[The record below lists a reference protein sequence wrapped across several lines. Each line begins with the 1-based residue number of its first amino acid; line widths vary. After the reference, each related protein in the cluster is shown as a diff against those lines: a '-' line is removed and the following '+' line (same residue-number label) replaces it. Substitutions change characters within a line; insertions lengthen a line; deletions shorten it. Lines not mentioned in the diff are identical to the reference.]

1 MKQTNNAIKFL
12 MAQYRA
18 IFQNAYFKGLATAAV
33 VTMGLAAGQAQAVN
47 TAIDTLTGDKSFDG
61 STVFTITATATAN
74 NDLTSIKITAGDSHS
89 VTGAE
94 TNGTTVTA
102 NKTNLIIEGTG
113 DASTTKL
120 TVAGVNKTNA
130 TAKLIVKDL
139 AVKNGTLELTTATN
153 AATVEAESITVG
165 KEATQSTPVTIA
177 DDDPTAVIS
186 VGAGSTLGK
195 DATTYQLYEGA
206 QITVEDGSTLKGASL
221 KAAGGKI
228 IYESDD
234 VFTLKSYNENDAE
247 KTAQKLDLDVAAGKT
262 LSVKLAGKAT
272 DNRGVLHF
280 ASGSTINLASA
291 SATKGT
297 LAISGDTTSGSLV
310 ILDSG
315 VNLTSTGADVTTGGV
330 ITVTGVKATDLG
342 TAELQTD
349 ADVLGKFLVGSTEEP
364 KAAKGGV
371 TLAANSKLTINNKN
385 VVLGVDTTAL
395 SNEKLDLALHNAAA
409 AGKVAVTDAT
419 TIAADNLSVVK
430 NLTGMDSHL
439 SLVAD
444 KLTLGSA
451 DFDSNTNKFGFKTAS
466 AKSELNFVSKTGGNT
481 LKLQDTVTLHNVDS
495 DNKAL
500 AGKINGDVNLASTLT
515 IKGGNYTYNDNITI
529 GSSASNTLEVKTEA
543 GVDKASLVLGGSLLV
558 NRANASQVTASGT
571 DSGEAFIDLSNATI
585 TFEPKATTTAAI
597 TFLAD
602 KNATI
607 KVGGESIQ
615 ELVKDSTKKGAIF
628 SVDNGGTLLVGG
640 DLTLEDTASQL
651 KSASV
656 SNSGIQLAN
665 GTVAIDGTLTLK
677 KADSVSLG
685 ASDATTTKLKAQVLS
700 LEDKTADTATELNS
714 GTFAVTQTLNT
725 NSNKGFTL
733 GAQGVLE
740 LGVLTEVTPK
750 TGDKYFEA
758 VGGGSINQALEVNGA
773 SSAVKVLTGNW
784 TGTDLTIKQ
793 ASGLVVG
800 RKDAKDSKGELISAN
815 LTVNKLDVQAE
826 SGSTIN
832 KGSSL
837 TTTEVALSTGTV
849 VVDGDLSINGKYTA
863 ENTKA
868 STPVSYGLAF
878 KDNSVVLN
886 EGASLTL
893 GADVNYALGIAPDAT
908 KIDAIKKVDTVFLD
922 DGVVSGGAFS
932 NVAITLGEGVSLTT
946 EAINQLE
953 AALFGKDGT
962 KGTISIGQATIA
974 DLPYDEKASTEDTPV
989 LNWTDVKNDK
999 GLMAVLSKVED
1010 EKLKS
1015 ALIKAD
1021 QNDTLLGNIGSIKT
1035 NGFTGSKVNIGGN
1048 GSLNSADVVNGQAN
1062 KLFAYNDKGEVLG
1075 LDIKEGVNFK
1085 LVNGGEAGDVSLGA
1099 NSQLMIDGGASN
1111 SKTVLASLSGKT
1123 SEKVIVAGDL
1133 DVNGK
1138 LELNNVESKAGTT
1151 LNVAKDATFEGIS
1164 TLAGDTVVAG
1174 KLTAEKAFTS
1184 TGELTVTKSAQF
1196 KGDVTLSGKNTLATV
1211 AFAKEASILGG
1222 STAATEVTLKGGLN
1236 INGSGELTADVLKAA
1251 GTSVI
1256 KVGKAANETAKTE
1269 GSNGLLSVG
1278 RLDLAGGALVVDPEF
1293 NKASSFAGVN
1303 QFGSTAVSKDDEAGI
1318 VNGKVYALQNAI
1330 VSVGTKDEAAVK
1342 SVFAKFVEA
1351 DGSLQDPTVK
1361 GNENGVGAIAYVAK
1375 KFELADTSKLVVD
1388 PSATDRTYTQKT
1400 YSGDI
1405 FVGSNAA
1412 LAIDVSALADDTKA
1426 AITFNKTNTDA
1437 TVFAEDKD
1445 NSKVFITGSLAD
1457 VNGQIN
1463 LFDNTASG
1471 KKVLLDGADSLTVQT
1486 LNGLYSKT
1494 YKRGEDLG
1502 VDNIKL
1508 DFNKTLAEQQFSVV
1522 SEPVKTTLI
1531 ALGSEY
1537 NDYTAK
1543 TPADKILGVQAAG
1556 YYTNGTNFYT
1566 DKGKTQEVASTD
1578 PNKDRLVVE
1587 TIGTEKVAYFK
1598 YDNKLLSNILVNGG
1612 NAVDAET
1619 VARLAVFGGAPQAA
1633 IEAGASTYEAI
1644 SARMGVGVSGVSAA
1658 ANGQGGAIWVTPV
1671 YKSADSDGFNAD
1683 NKSYGADV
1691 KLYGL
1696 ALGADIEV
1704 APSFKVGGMFNVG
1717 SGDADGQGLGS
1728 NVSNDFDYY
1737 GLGLYAGYSMDAF
1750 SLVAD
1755 VTYTA
1760 VDNDIEGNTDLG
1772 KVKTS
1777 IDSTNLSVGVT
1788 GQYKLSLAGMDVTP
1802 HAGVRFSKL
1811 DIDDYATE
1819 YAQSSSDSLN
1829 IFSVPVGV
1837 TIAKEYVTDT
1847 WTVKPSFDLTLTGNF
1862 GDDEFE
1868 GNAQWATFSN
1878 LSTNVKSEIMDNF
1891 TYGAAVGVSAT
1902 TGNFGLGLGVN
1913 YTGSSNTDE
1922 FGVNANARYMF

>member
-1 MKQTNNAIKFL
+1 

-33 VTMGLAAGQAQAVN
+33 VTMGLAAGQAQAIDKDGFNAIAQN
-47 TAIDTLTGDKSFDG
+47 TDITSSDALNIGEAATNTNEITLTIKSGKEHKF
-61 STVFTITATATAN
+61 
-74 NDLTSIKITAGDSHS
+74 TAGASAAS
-89 VTGAE
+89 NAT
-94 TNGTTVTA
+94 
-102 NKTNLIIEGTG
+102 LIIKGEGE
-113 DASTTKL
+113 ASATTL
-120 TVAGVNKTNA
+120 TIKGGANAGTS
-130 TAKLIVKDL
+130 LDVKNFEL
-139 AVKNGTLELTTATN
+139 QNGTLALAKNDSAAQGGTLTADQITIGQAPAEQSFLTTPN
-153 AATVEAESITVG
+153 A
-165 KEATQSTPVTIA
+165 
-177 DDDPTAVIS
+177 PTAVVT
-186 VGAGSTLGK
+186 VGDNSTLGE
-195 DATTYQLYEGA
+195 ATSVYQLYEGA
-206 QITVEDGSTLKGASL
+206 QITVAEGGTLTGASL

-228 IYESDD
+228 IYEDD
-234 VFTLKSYNENDAE
+234 ADFTLKSYNENDAE

-291 SATKGT
+291 NATSGT
-297 LAISGDTTSGSLV
+297 LAITGNSTSGSLV

-315 VNLTSTGADVTTGGV
+315 VNLTSTGDDLTTGGV
-330 ITVTGVKATDLG
+330 ISVTGVAATALG

-349 ADVLGKFLVGSTEEP
+349 ADVLGKFLAGSTEEP

-371 TLAANSKLTINNKN
+371 TLAANSKLTINNKD
-385 VVLGVDTTAL
+385 VVLGADSTAVGQ
-395 SNEKLDLALHNAAA
+395 KLELALNNAAT
-409 AGKVAVTDAT
+409 AGKVAVTGAA

-430 NLTGMDSHL
+430 NLTGMDSNL

-451 DFDSNTNKFGFKTAS
+451 DFDSNTNKFGFKAAS
-466 AKSELNFVSKTGGNT
+466 AKSELNFVSKTDGKT
-481 LKLQDTVTLHNVDS
+481 LKLQDAVTLKNVDA
-495 DNKAL
+495 DGKAL
-500 AGKINGDVNLASTLT
+500 DGTISGNVELGKTLT
-515 IKGGNYTYNDNITI
+515 INGGNYTYNGDMTI
-529 GSSASNTLEVKTEA
+529 GAAAEHLEVKADQNVEA
-543 GVDKASLVLGGSLLV
+543 STLDFNGKLLLDRTAAAKITVSGDNTTAGSGVTSLDLTDATIEFTGASD
-558 NRANASQVTASGT
+558 ANK
-571 DSGEAFIDLSNATI
+571 I
-585 TFEPKATTTAAI
+585 TFE
-597 TFLAD
+597 AD

-607 KVGGESIQ
+607 KIGADNLQ
-615 ELVKDSTKKGAIF
+615 ELVKDSTKKGAVF
-628 SVDNGGTLLVGG
+628 SVANGGTLLVGG

-665 GTVAIDGTLTLK
+665 GTVAIDGTLTLQN
-677 KADSVSLG
+677 ADTVTLG
-685 ASDATTTKLKAQVLS
+685 ATDAANAKLQAQTLS
-700 LEDKTADTATELNS
+700 LQDASPDTATELKS

-758 VGGGSINQALEVNGA
+758 VGGGSVNQALEVSGTG
-773 SSAVKVLTGNW
+773 SAVKVLTGNW
-784 TGTDLTIKQ
+784 NGTDLTVKQ
-793 ASGLVVG
+793 QDGLVIG
-800 RKDAKDSKGELISAN
+800 QKAAKNSKGELISAN

-863 ENTKA
+863 EDTKGGSPA
-868 STPVSYGLAF
+868 SYGLAF

-908 KIDAIKKVDTVFLD
+908 KINAITPVDTIFLD
-922 DGVVSGGAFS
+922 AGVVSGGAFS
-932 NVAITLGEGVSLTT
+932 NVSITLGEGVSLTT
-946 EAINQLE
+946 EAITQLE
-953 AALFGKDGT
+953 KALFGTDGT
-962 KGTISIGQATIA
+962 SGTISIGQATIA
-974 DLPYDEKASTEDTPV
+974 DLPYDKTASTEDTPV
-989 LNWTDVKNDK
+989 LNWKDVKNDS
-999 GLMAVLSKVED
+999 GLMAVLPKVED

-1021 QNDTLLGNIGSIKT
+1021 QNDTLLGNIGSIQT

-1111 SKTVLASLSGKT
+1111 GKTVLASLSGKT

-1133 DVNGK
+1133 DVKGK

-1164 TLAGDTVVAG
+1164 TLAGDTVVAS

-1184 TGELTVTKSAQF
+1184 TGNLSVTGKTTFNEKAVLSGAQNNLGIVEFKAADNQIAQGQTFASNVQLSANTSSLVVGTEETTENN
-1196 KGDVTLSGKNTLATV
+1196 KGASATLITDTLSLQGGKLYIDPSYEVESSFVVADALKNADLEHNIAGTLD
-1211 AFAKEASILGG
+1211 G
-1222 STAATEVTLKGGLN
+1222 TAV
-1236 INGSGELTADVLKAA
+1236 VLKN
-1251 GTSVI
+1251 SVLALGVNNDEDGALDSVKAELAPLFNANGALDSKNGL
-1256 KVGKAANETAKTE
+1256 KVGAVAY
-1269 GSNGLLSVG
+1269 
-1278 RLDLAGGALVVDPEF
+1278 AG
-1293 NKASSFAGVN
+1293 
-1303 QFGSTAVSKDDEAGI
+1303 
-1318 VNGKVYALQNAI
+1318 
-1330 VSVGTKDEAAVK
+1330 K
-1342 SVFAKFVEA
+1342 SITL
-1351 DGSLQDPTVK
+1351 G
-1361 GNENGVGAIAYVAK
+1361 
-1375 KFELADTSKLVVD
+1375 DTDKLVVD
-1388 PSATDRTYTQKT
+1388 ANKTLTQHKDATATTYQTNINNSSL
-1400 YSGDI
+1400 YLGA
-1405 FVGSNAA
+1405 N
-1412 LAIDVSALADDTKA
+1412 SALAVDGAAFGEGKA
-1426 AITFNKTNTDA
+1426 AVTFNKQNAQIYADQGAVVLVTGKDALNAKGNKLFAGTGLSLTNG
-1437 TVFAEDKD
+1437 
-1445 NSKVFITGSLAD
+1445 TGAP
-1457 VNGQIN
+1457 
-1463 LFDNTASG
+1463 TP
-1471 KKVLLDGADSLTVQT
+1471 SLTVQT
-1486 LNGLYSKT
+1486 INGWFSQKLDSTNLTANLKLDPDKAVIDADLTVVSAPVKDTLLSAVYEKHNYEEYLADQSVDPDYVLGNVSAAVTFDGSKYMYNGAEIT
-1494 YKRGEDLG
+1494 KAQAEQKYNIDVKKTEALAQKNP
-1502 VDNIKL
+1502 DNI
-1508 DFNKTLAEQQFSVV
+1508 VV
-1522 SEPVKTTLI
+1522 YEYASN
-1531 ALGSEY
+1531 ALLE
-1537 NDYTAK
+1537 
-1543 TPADKILGVQAAG
+1543 
-1556 YYTNGTNFYT
+1556 
-1566 DKGKTQEVASTD
+1566 
-1578 PNKDRLVVE
+1578 
-1587 TIGTEKVAYFK
+1587 
-1598 YDNKLLSNILVNGG
+1598 NILTGNKG
-1612 NAVDAET
+1612 NAIDAET
-1619 VARLAVFGGAPQAA
+1619 NARLAVFGGAPQAA

-1671 YKSADSDGFNAD
+1671 YKSADADGFNAD

-1704 APSFKVGGMFNVG
+1704 APNFKVGGMFNVG

-1772 KVKTS
+1772 KVNAS

-1802 HAGVRFSKL
+1802 HAGLRYSMI
-1811 DIDDYATE
+1811 DMDDYSTD
-1819 YAQSSSDSLN
+1819 YSQNDSDSIN

-1862 GDDEFE
+1862 GDDEVD
-1868 GNAQWATFSN
+1868 ATAKWNGFSN
-1878 LSTNVKSEIMDNF
+1878 LSTTVKSEIMDNF

-1902 TGNFGLGLGVN
+1902 SGNFGLGLGLN